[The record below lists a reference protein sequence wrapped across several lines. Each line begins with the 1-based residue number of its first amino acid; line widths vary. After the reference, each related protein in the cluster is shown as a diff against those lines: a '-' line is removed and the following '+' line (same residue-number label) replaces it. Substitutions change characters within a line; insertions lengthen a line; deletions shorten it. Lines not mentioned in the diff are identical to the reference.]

1 LHHRRKT
8 TNFAPDKRPQR
19 GGENKNNNNKKNK
32 KKNSLWRSSRTF
44 LENRSSKTPQK
55 ERYQMH
61 FNSIA
66 KRIPEAIT
74 KCTATSEAAYQMT
87 RSPPPHVT

>member
-1 LHHRRKT
+1 LHRRRKT

-19 GGENKNNNNKKNK
+19 GGEQQEEQEQQEQPLAVVAHLLRE
-32 KKNSLWRSSRTF
+32 SF
-44 LENRSSKTPQK
+44 IKTPPK